1 MTQYRKNT
9 PILDKLIE
17 RYSSKGMC
25 WEWIAGKD
33 KNGYGRIW
41 HNGQNST
48 AHTVAYSVFVGPLPK
63 GLHVRHTCDNPACI
77 NPKHLEL
84 GTHADNM
91 RDKSVRKRIHGC
103 KNPNAKYSDESRELA
118 KTWKG
123 SLKDFTALTGM
134 SGSYLSSIRKETRH
148 LIGV

>member
-17 RYSSKGMC
+17 RYSSNGNC

-41 HNGQNST
+41 YNDQNAT
-48 AHTVAYSVFVGPLPK
+48 AHTVAYSVFVGPIPE
-63 GLHVRHTCDNPACI
+63 GLHVRHTCDNPSCI
-77 NPKHLEL
+77 NPDHLEL

-91 RDKSVRKRIHGC
+91 RDKSIRKRIHGE
-103 KNPNAKYSDESRELA
+103 KNPNAKFSDEVREMA
-118 KTWKG
+118 KHWKG

-134 SGSYLSSIRKETRH
+134 SGPSISNLRKCPK
-148 LIGV
+148 